1 MGIRVPF
8 EIAIPVPAEFFLVN
22 RSGADDRSRGPSFRG
37 GNFRSEEAGR
47 EVLPIGPRESVVRM
61 ERRAGRSIEGR
72 PRAED
77 RSRDEEDR
85 SRGEEVRSRGAEDR
99 SRGEENRSRGAEDR
113 SRGVD
118 DRVPAG
124 RSDFFTTRE
133 RGPFNGLSFEPRS
146 LIVDD
151 AGRSSEDFARGPF
164 ARTGRR
170 GRADDFRIGRIV
182 EDAFFGSLRG
192 GVGIR

>member
-8 EIAIPVPAEFFLVN
+8 EIAIPVPVEFFLVN

-77 RSRDEEDR
+77 RSR
-85 SRGEEVRSRGAEDR
+85 GEEVRSRGAEDR
-99 SRGEENRSRGAEDR
+99 SRGEENRSRGVE
-113 SRGVD
+113 

-164 ARTGRR
+164 ARTGRI

-182 EDAFFGSLRG
+182 EDAFFGPLRG